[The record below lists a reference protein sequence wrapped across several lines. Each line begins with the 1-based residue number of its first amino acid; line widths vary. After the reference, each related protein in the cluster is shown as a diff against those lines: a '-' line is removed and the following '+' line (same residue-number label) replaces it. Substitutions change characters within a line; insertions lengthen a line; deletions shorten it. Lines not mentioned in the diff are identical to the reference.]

1 MSATPPTTAGAV
13 TEPIGLVPDLAGSPY
28 EAYARLREDGGVHQA
43 VMAEGLSVWVVSR
56 YSDVKAL
63 LADPRLSLNA
73 RTAGRGYRGFGF
85 PPALNEHLL
94 NVDEADHDR
103 IRRLISKAF
112 TPRRIEAMRGRIQ
125 HASDELLDAMAEKG
139 GHVDLLP
146 ELAVPLPIEVISDV
160 LGIPASDGAAFRR
173 FTSTLMDP
181 SDQARAER
189 PRVVQD
195 MNEFFAAL
203 VARKRAQPGNDL
215 FSLMI
220 QTSETGEQLSEIEMT
235 SLAFL
240 ILWAGFET
248 TVYAIATGISLVL
261 AHPEA
266 ATLVRSQQS
275 PHTEAMSALVE
286 EVLRIEGP
294 LLTAIRRFPTEDIE
308 ISGRTIPEGNTI
320 LLAVSS
326 ANRDVD
332 AFAEPDVFQTDRA
345 GEPHLAFGRG
355 PHYCIGAALARI
367 EIRTAIWSLFHRFP
381 AIAPAVPRE
390 ETDWKPDYRQHALTS
405 LPVILATLPTQ

>member
-1 MSATPPTTAGAV
+1 MSATPLTPA
-13 TEPIGLVPDLAGSPY
+13 EPIRLVPDLAGCPY
-28 EAYARLREDGGVHQA
+28 DAYARLREDGGVHQA
-43 VMAEGLSVWVVSR
+43 VMAEGLPVWVVSR
-56 YSDVKAL
+56 YSDVRAL

-73 RTAGRGYRGFGF
+73 RAAGRGYPGFRF

-94 NVDEADHDR
+94 NVDQEDHDR

-112 TPRRIEAMRGRIQ
+112 TPRRMEALRGRIQ
-125 HASDELLDAMAEKG
+125 QATDELLGAVGEKAG
-139 GHVDLLP
+139 RIDLLP

-181 SDQARAER
+181 SDRARAER
-189 PRVVQD
+189 PRVVQE
-195 MNEFFAAL
+195 MNEFFAAV
-203 VARKRAQPGNDL
+203 VARKRAQPGDDL
-215 FSLMI
+215 FSLML
-220 QTSETGEQLSEIEMT
+220 QTSETGEQLSDIEMT

-261 AHPEA
+261 AHPETA
-266 ATLVRSQQS
+266 ALVRSQGS

-308 ISGRTIPEGNTI
+308 VSGRTIPAGSTV

-326 ANRDVD
+326 ANRDPD
-332 AFAEPDVFQTDRA
+332 AFADPDAFMPDRA

-367 EIRTAIWSLFHRFP
+367 EIRTAIWSLLRRFP
-381 AIAPAVPRE
+381 DIAAATPRDE
-390 ETDWKPDYRQHALTS
+390 ADWKPDYRQHALTS
-405 LPVILATLPTQ
+405 LPVILAALPT